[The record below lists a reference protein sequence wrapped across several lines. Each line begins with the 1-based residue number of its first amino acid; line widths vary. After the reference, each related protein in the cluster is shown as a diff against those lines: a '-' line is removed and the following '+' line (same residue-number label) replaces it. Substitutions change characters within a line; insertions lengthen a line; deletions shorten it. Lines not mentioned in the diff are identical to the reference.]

1 MQLTFN
7 NKSHL
12 CNKFLAPI
20 SRISDMAIL
29 TIEDGKIYSINKTAD
44 NNIVLLA
51 RCGDVAAGDAARV
64 NLNIPDVK
72 KFIKAFDVIT
82 DENISVTLNSNNV
95 EYRSPQIKFK
105 FHLLEDGIIAPAGLN
120 LQKIEKF
127 EYDVHFRVSTAQ
139 LSSVLRS
146 STFITESNK
155 IYFYTEDGRVCCEL
169 TDKSR
174 HNLDSFTNQLADR
187 YNGNEIIKPM
197 PFAFDVVRSISTLKA
212 TEVDFHINTS
222 RGILCVDVED
232 GDYQL
237 KYISTAMVA

>member
-1 MQLTFN
+1 MQLTFS

-20 SRISDMAIL
+20 SRISDLAIL
-29 TIEDGKIYSINKTAD
+29 TLEDGKIYSINKTTD

-51 RCGDVAAGDAARV
+51 RCGDVTSSESSKV
-64 NLNIPDVK
+64 NINLPDVK
-72 KFIKAFDVIT
+72 KFIKAFDAIN
-82 DENISVTLNSNNV
+82 DENISVTLNSNNI

-120 LQKIEKF
+120 LQKIERF
-127 EYDVHFRVSTAQ
+127 EYDVHFRVSTTQ
-139 LSSVLRS
+139 LTSVLRS

-155 IYFYTEDGRVCCEL
+155 IYFYTEDGNVCCEL

-174 HNLDSFTNQLADR
+174 HNLDSFTTQLTDR
-187 YNGNEIIKPM
+187 YNGNEIIKPL
-197 PFAFDVVRSISTLKA
+197 PFAFDVVRNISTLKA
-212 TEVDFHINTS
+212 VELDFHINTS
-222 RGILCVDVED
+222 RGILCVDVVD

-237 KYISTAMVA
+237 KYISTAMVV

>member
-1 MQLTFN
+1 MQLTFT

-20 SRISDMAIL
+20 SRISDLAIL
-29 TIEDGKIYSINKTAD
+29 TLEDGKMYSINKTAD

-51 RCGDVAAGDAARV
+51 RCGDVTSGEGDRTNI
-64 NLNIPDVK
+64 NLPDVK
-72 KFIKAFDVIT
+72 KFIKAFDAID
-82 DENISVTLNSNNV
+82 DESISVTLNSNNI

-120 LQKIEKF
+120 LQKIERF

-139 LSSVLRS
+139 LANVLRS

-155 IYFYTEDGRVCCEL
+155 IYFYTEDGKVCCEL

-174 HNLDSFTNQLADR
+174 HNLDSYTTQLADR

-197 PFAFDVVRSISTLKA
+197 PFAFDVVRNISTLKA
-212 TEVDFHINTS
+212 TEIDMHINTS
-222 RGILCVDVED
+222 RGILCVDVVD

-237 KYISTAMVA
+237 KYISTAMVV